1 MCYSYCKGNSNLK
14 YINKSS
20 HYPTLINIYYYI
32 LNKHTAN
39 NICYIVRYLISL
51 VDIYL
56 LYILYCIWANWEFDR
71 KMGTTKYLKLKHT
84 QTTEIEGNLDR
95 EM

>member
-1 MCYSYCKGNSNLK
+1 MCYSYCKGNSNFK
-14 YINKSS
+14 YIKKSS

-56 LYILYCIWANWEFDR
+56 LYICIVYGRIGSLTEKWAQQN
-71 KMGTTKYLKLKHT
+71 T
-84 QTTEIEGNLDR
+84 
-95 EM
+95 

>member
-20 HYPTLINIYYYI
+20 HYPKLINIYYYI
-32 LNKHTAN
+32 LNKQTAN

-51 VDIYL
+51 VNIYL
-56 LYILYCIWANWEFDR
+56 LYICIVYGRIGRLTEKWAQQN
-71 KMGTTKYLKLKHT
+71 T
-84 QTTEIEGNLDR
+84 
-95 EM
+95 